1 MQRQAVMPQYARAY
15 FSSSTIS
22 KFFAETNEVQELIA
36 EGSSSLRLVNG
47 SWYLPGQ
54 SKFDAKCQHA
64 YHRLTKETQ
73 YFDISKCVD
82 PESDL
87 PITMP
92 SAEIFSEHMQA
103 LGIGKN
109 DQIICY
115 DHLGMFSVA
124 RVHFMLRYFGATN
137 VRIMNGG
144 FTKWLKEERPF
155 YSGHYT
161 AGEGI

>member
-1 MQRQAVMPQYARAY
+1 M
-15 FSSSTIS
+15 
-22 KFFAETNEVQELIA
+22 
-36 EGSSSLRLVNG
+36 RLVNG

-54 SKFDAKCQHA
+54 SKFDATCQHA
-64 YHRLTKETQ
+64 YHRLTKNTQ
-73 YFDISKCVD
+73 HFDISKCVD
-82 PESDL
+82 PDSDL

-103 LGIGKN
+103 LGIGRH

-155 YSGHYT
+155 YSGPYT
-161 AGEGI
+161 AGQGLPTDGDYSYEVLDSSKLTSDISKIHSIAGQLHNGSKDW